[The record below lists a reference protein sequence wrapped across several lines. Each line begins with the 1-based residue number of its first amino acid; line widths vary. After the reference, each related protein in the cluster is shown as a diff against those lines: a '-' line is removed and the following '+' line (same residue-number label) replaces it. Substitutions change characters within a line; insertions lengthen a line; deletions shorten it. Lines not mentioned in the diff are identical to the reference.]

1 VPNCKKRELTFSVVP
16 PVAVE
21 VSATPVVFPPDYNI
35 GDSRYLGV
43 QVGFSFT
50 KQ

>member
-1 VPNCKKRELTFSVVP
+1 VVLP
-16 PVAVE
+16 
-21 VSATPVVFPPDYNI
+21 TDYNI
-35 GDSRYLGV
+35 GDSRYLGA